1 MSNSQENIQI
11 NGKQPEKFDLWDED
25 EAETKK
31 EEAME
36 EEQEERQTL
45 ANWTIV
51 DKRDG
56 KHYTVFGTVEIF
68 EGSLLFYN
76 EQDDPVGFFPT
87 DTFFAFREDAFFDE
101 EDDDDNTDVG

>member
-1 MSNSQENIQI
+1 MSNSQEKIQI
-11 NGKQPEKFDLWDED
+11 NGKQPDDGPPWDVEV
-25 EAETKK
+25 K
-31 EEAME
+31 EEETVE
-36 EEQEERQTL
+36 EEYERQTM
-45 ANWTIV
+45 AHWTIV

-56 KHYTVFGTVEIF
+56 KCYSFFGTVELS

-101 EDDDDNTDVG
+101 EDDDDDTDMG